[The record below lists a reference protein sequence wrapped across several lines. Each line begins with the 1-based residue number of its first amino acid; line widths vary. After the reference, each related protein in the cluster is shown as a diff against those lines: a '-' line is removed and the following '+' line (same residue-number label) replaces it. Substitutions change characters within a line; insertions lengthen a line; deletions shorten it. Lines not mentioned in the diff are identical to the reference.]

1 MKSTKPVSVTDILT
15 ELDAGVFEQK
25 VSAALADVAMG
36 VVGTGKVGKVV
47 VTFDLKQID
56 ASNQVSVKHQVKF
69 SKPTPNGKVDEEN
82 TTATP
87 MHVGVRGRLS
97 LFPENQETMIF
108 EYADR
113 RDPA

>member
-1 MKSTKPVSVTDILT
+1 MSTANTKPVSVTDILT

-25 VSAALADVAMG
+25 ISNALAEVAMG

-56 ASNQVSVKHQVKF
+56 ASSQVSVKHQVKF
-69 SKPTPNGKVDEEN
+69 IKPMPHGKISEEN

-97 LFPENQETMIF
+97 LFPENQEKMVF
-108 EYADR
+108 ESVRDR
-113 RDPA
+113 A